1 MRNNRFLHHA
11 KLLCKVLILAFFIS
25 SCGSRSA
32 KNETHSAI
40 TNNET
45 KPFKEI
51 SVDIKPIL
59 KKKLS
64 HITKITFEHKDHS
77 YKFMGVHSKIAIDNA
92 YGKARIEI
100 VTPPNAA
107 GVYEAKV
114 FARGPDNIEI
124 AKSGNGGKS
133 TFFPDQWDESKILEE
148 TAYAIKNNKGFEN
161 GVDAADGYY
170 GYSKDGNIRI
180 GFYYRDGTIISF
192 FPSLKK

>member
-1 MRNNRFLHHA
+1 MKNIKAFLL
-11 KLLCKVLILAFFIS
+11 KGLLLMTMLTLVYCHSKQLNKDTVVQPKTGAFLEITTDITPSLHKRIAHICK
-25 SCGSRSA
+25 
-32 KNETHSAI
+32 
-40 TNNET
+40 
-45 KPFKEI
+45 
-51 SVDIKPIL
+51 IK
-59 KKKLS
+59 
-64 HITKITFEHKDHS
+64 FEHKGHG
-77 YKFMGVHSKIAIDNA
+77 YKFTGVHSKIAIDNA

-180 GFYYRDGTIISF
+180 GFYYRDGVIISF